1 MLFLEPCFWGGESRG
16 NLGTTFI
23 VWFGEGRLVQVEI
36 LLKMGGARRRAKEIG
51 K

>member
-1 MLFLEPCFWGGESRG
+1 MGGKSRG

-36 LLKMGGARRRAKEIG
+36 LLKWEVLEDEQKR
-51 K
+51 